1 GRGVRHHNCSKRD
14 VNPAR
19 ARRERMRVLIVED
32 NRDTARTL
40 QLVLR
45 RYGHDVEVA
54 HTGRAGVETARTW
67 HPDVLLCDLGLPE
80 MDGFEVAS
88 TRRQEPQT
96 SALRMIAITGYGRP
110 EDRQR
115 SQEVGFELHL
125 TKPVDPRD
133 LQALLADASSA
144 GV

>member
-1 GRGVRHHNCSKRD
+1 
-14 VNPAR
+14 
-19 ARRERMRVLIVED
+19 MRVLIVED

-54 HTGRAGVETARTW
+54 HTGRAGVTAARAW
-67 HPDVLLCDLGLPE
+67 QPDVLLCDLGLPE
-80 MDGFEVAS
+80 MDGFEVAA
-88 TRRQEPQT
+88 
-96 SALRMIAITGYGRP
+96 ALRQDPITAGVRLIAITGYGRP

-115 SQEVGFELHL
+115 SREVGFELHM

-133 LQALLADASSA
+133 LQLLLTATNEA

>member
-1 GRGVRHHNCSKRD
+1 
-14 VNPAR
+14 
-19 ARRERMRVLIVED
+19 MRVLIIED

-54 HTGRAGVETARTW
+54 HTGRAGVEAARVW
-67 HPDVLLCDLGLPE
+67 QPDVALCDLGLPE
-80 MDGFEVAS
+80 MDGFEVA
-88 TRRQEPQT
+88 TALRQDPLT
-96 SALRMIAITGYGRP
+96 ADVRMIAITGYGRP
-110 EDRQR
+110 EDKLR
-115 SQEVGFELHL
+115 SRAVGFEMHL

-133 LQALLADASSA
+133 LQLLLTDASSA

>member
-1 GRGVRHHNCSKRD
+1 
-14 VNPAR
+14 
-19 ARRERMRVLIVED
+19 MRVLIVED

-54 HTGRAGVETARTW
+54 HTGRTGVEAARAW
-67 HPDVLLCDLGLPE
+67 QPDVVLCDLGLPE
-80 MDGFEVAS
+80 MDGFEVA
-88 TRRQEPQT
+88 TALRQDPAT
-96 SALRMIAITGYGRP
+96 AALRMIAITGYGRP
-110 EDRQR
+110 EDRLR
-115 SQEVGFELHL
+115 SHEVGFERHL

-133 LQALLADASSA
+133 LQTLLADADGA